1 MNKKFLSVLLAL
13 ILCFTLIPSVLADS
27 SKSVVY
33 DQEDLF
39 GDADTDMLNA
49 KLAELCNTY
58 NVDVAIVTAPSLD
71 GKTAQEYADD
81 FYDENGIGQGDAKGG
96 ILLMISSTERK
107 WAISTAGY
115 GIYAFTDDDLEY
127 ISDNFVPYLSD
138 GDWYSACTSFIKD
151 CGPCLV
157 AAEDDDQPYDP
168 DGFDNDY
175 DDNYEPVSDG
185 SYFSVAWLGMALII
199 GLLASIIG
207 MSVMK
212 SGMKSVSMRESATD
226 YLRAGSF
233 RPGRQQDLFLYHT
246 VTMTARPKNDD
257 NDGGGHHG
265 GFGSGGGFS
274 STHVSSGGV
283 THGGRS
289 GSF

>member
-1 MNKKFLSVLLAL
+1 MNKKILSVLLTL
-13 ILCFTLIPSVLADS
+13 ILCFALIPAVFADN
-27 SKSVVY
+27 SKSVIY
-33 DQEDLF
+33 DQESLF
-39 GDADTDMLNA
+39 GDADADMLNA

-58 NVDVAIVTAPSLD
+58 NVDVAIVTAASLD

-81 FYDENGIGQGDAKGG
+81 FCDENGIGQGDSKGG
-96 ILLMISSTERK
+96 ILLMISSAERQ
-107 WAISTAGY
+107 WAISTVGY
-115 GIYAFTDDDLEY
+115 GIFAFTDDDLEY
-127 ISDNFVPYLSD
+127 ISDNFLPSLSD
-138 GDWYSACTSFIKD
+138 GDWYGACTSFIAD

-157 AAEDDDQPYDP
+157 AAEEDDQPYDP
-168 DGFDNDY
+168 DNFDNDY
-175 DDNYEPVSDG
+175 DDNYEPVTSSG
-185 SYFSVAWLGMALII
+185 YFSFAWLGMALIV
-199 GLLASIIG
+199 GLIAAFIG

-233 RPGRQQDLFLYHT
+233 KPGRQQDLFLYHT

-274 STHVSSGGV
+274 STHVSSGGT

>member
-1 MNKKFLSVLLAL
+1 MNKKFLSIFLAL
-13 ILCFTLIPSVLADS
+13 ILCFALIPSVLADS
-27 SKSVVY
+27 SKSVIY
-33 DQEDLF
+33 DQENLF
-39 GDADTDMLNA
+39 DDADTDTLNA

-81 FYDENGIGQGDAKGG
+81 FYDENGIGQGDSKGG
-96 ILLMISSTERK
+96 ILFMISSAERK

-127 ISDNFVPYLSD
+127 ISDNFLPYLSD
-138 GDWYSACTSFIKD
+138 GDWYSACTSFILD

-157 AAEDDDQPYDP
+157 AAEDDDQSYDP
-168 DGFDNDY
+168 NDFDNDY
-175 DDNYEPVSDG
+175 DDDYQPITSS
-185 SYFSVAWLGMALII
+185 SYFSVAWLGMALIV
-199 GLLASIIG
+199 GLISAFIG
-207 MSVMK
+207 MRVMK
-212 SGMKSVSMRESATD
+212 SGMKSVSMRESAAD

-233 RPGRQQDLFLYHT
+233 KPGRQQDLFLYHT

-265 GFGSGGGFS
+265 GFGSGGSFS
-274 STHVSSGGV
+274 STHTSGGGV

>member
-13 ILCFTLIPSVLADS
+13 ILCIMLIPAVLADS

-33 DQEDLF
+33 DQEKLF

-49 KLAELCNTY
+49 KLAELYNTY
-58 NVDVAIVTAPSLD
+58 NVDVAIVTEPSLD

-81 FYDENGIGQGDAKGG
+81 FYDEYGIGRGDTKGG
-96 ILLMISSTERK
+96 ILLMISSAERQ

-115 GIYAFTDDDLEY
+115 GIYAFTDSDLEY
-127 ISDNFVPYLSD
+127 ISDNFLPYLSD
-138 GDWYSACTSFIKD
+138 GDWYGACTSFIAD

-157 AAEDDDQPYDP
+157 AAENDEQPYDP
-168 DGFDNDY
+168 DDFDNDY
-175 DDNYEPVSDG
+175 DDNYEPIASDG
-185 SYFSVAWLGMALII
+185 WFSIAWLGMALIVGLIAAVI
-199 GLLASIIG
+199 GT
-207 MSVMK
+207 SVMK
-212 SGMKSVSMRESATD
+212 SGMKSVSMRESAAD

-233 RPGRQQDLFLYHT
+233 KPGRQQDLFLYRT
-246 VTMTARPKNDD
+246 VAMTARPKN
-257 NDGGGHHG
+257 NDSDGGHHG

-274 STHVSSGGV
+274 GTHASRGGA

>member
-1 MNKKFLSVLLAL
+1 MNKRFLSVLLAL
-13 ILCFTLIPSVLADS
+13 MLCLALIPTVFADS
-27 SKSVVY
+27 SKSTVY
-33 DQEDLF
+33 DRENLF

-49 KLAELCNTY
+49 RLAELCNTY

-81 FYDENGIGQGDAKGG
+81 FYDENGIGQGNTKGG
-96 ILLMISSTERK
+96 ILLMISSAERK

-115 GIYAFTDDDLEY
+115 AIYAFTDSDLEY
-127 ISDNFVPYLSD
+127 ISDNFVSCLSD
-138 GDWYSACTSFIKD
+138 GDWYSACTSFISD
-151 CGPCLV
+151 CGPCLI

-175 DDNYEPVSDG
+175 DDDYEPIG
-185 SYFSVAWLGMALII
+185 TGGYFSIAWLGMALIV
-199 GLLASIIG
+199 GLFAAFIG

-212 SGMKSVSMRESATD
+212 SGMKSVSMRKSAAD

-233 RPGRQQDLFLYHT
+233 KPGRQQDLFLYHT
-246 VTMTARPKNDD
+246 VTMTARPKNND
-257 NDGGGHHG
+257 NDDGHHG
-265 GFGSGGGFS
+265 GVGSGGNFS
-274 STHVSSGGV
+274 STHASSSGT